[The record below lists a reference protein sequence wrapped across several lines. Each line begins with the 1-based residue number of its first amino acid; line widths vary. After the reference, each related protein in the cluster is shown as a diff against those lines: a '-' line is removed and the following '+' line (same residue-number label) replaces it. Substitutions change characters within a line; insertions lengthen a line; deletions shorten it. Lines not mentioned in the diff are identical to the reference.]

1 MRAPRAPIAIAA
13 ALSIAGV
20 VACGLYSGGLLAA
33 DAGKVDTTVIP
44 GDAAVAASDDGDD
57 AAPIQ
62 VPGDAAVTASD
73 DASPLPADAST
84 PARADAGPV
93 KDAAP
98 DAPPFTCSGCAA
110 QKCPTQLAACGAGSD
125 CLAYRDCDE
134 ACTGTKSSTCTSQCE
149 SMYTAGEAAF
159 GALTLCDFGCG
170 AGCVAGLAIGTP

>member
-1 MRAPRAPIAIAA
+1 MRVPRAPIAIAA

-20 VACGLYSGGLLAA
+20 VACGLESGGLLAA
-33 DAGKVDTTVIP
+33 DAGKVDTTAAP

-57 AAPIQ
+57 ATQIQ
-62 VPGDAAVTASD
+62 VSGDAAGTASD
-73 DASPLPADAST
+73 DASPLPGDAST
-84 PARADAGPV
+84 PARGDAAPV

-98 DAPPFTCSGCAA
+98 DAPFTCSGCAM

-134 ACTGTKSSTCTSQCE
+134 SCTGMNSSTCTSKCE
-149 SMYTAGEAAF
+149 SMYPAGEAAF
-159 GALTLCDFGCG
+159 GALTICDFGCG